1 MMMMRAKHK
10 ELSDQRQ
17 MNHHHN
23 HNHNQNK
30 KIFPIGTSVDQTE
43 DQIYDIESEMINV
56 KPLIKPEIVTDII
69 YEETKYEASF
79 PPEEVFVPQNN
90 TKLPE
95 GSKALPG

>member
-1 MMMMRAKHK
+1 
-10 ELSDQRQ
+10 
-17 MNHHHN
+17 
-23 HNHNQNK
+23 
-30 KIFPIGTSVDQTE
+30 
-43 DQIYDIESEMINV
+43 MINV